1 MRGVNRLIV
10 DSVRILR
17 RQWRGWIV
25 VAVLSVVAYVV
36 GAVLLVYSADLV
48 LNGELD
54 EILERISNLDRYSEA
69 GNRAYFESL
78 EFDFSIWNF
87 VPAVFA
93 VLLIWLVTNLV
104 TATIALLTLSAERG
118 DDQSPSA
125 VLAKACKR
133 IPRLVGVDLQL
144 VAVAAAVVAVTA
156 LSAVTVPLMLIVVV
170 PVLIVAGIWSF
181 PIILLAY
188 VVASVGPARWSL
200 GYAGRLVR
208 GRFWGTLG
216 RLLLLLLITAVI
228 SLIVEVVTGQL
239 GLFWI
244 LSEVL
249 NGAVSTVLS
258 LVFSIAT
265 AIIYLDLGGESD

>member
-10 DSVRILR
+10 DSLRILR

-25 VAVLSVVAYVV
+25 VAVLSIVAY
-36 GAVLLVYSADLV
+36 AVLAVLSGYSADLV
-48 LNGELD
+48 LNGRLD
-54 EILERISNLDRYSEA
+54 EILERISNLNRYSDA
-69 GNRAYFESL
+69 DNQVYFESI

-87 VPAVFA
+87 VPAIFG
-93 VLLIWLVTNLV
+93 VLFTCLVTNLV

-144 VAVAAAVVAVTA
+144 LVVVAAVVAVTA
-156 LSAVTVPLMLIVVV
+156 LLAVTVPLMLIVVV

-200 GYAGRLVR
+200 GYAGRLLR
-208 GRFWGTLG
+208 GRFWGTFG
-216 RLLLLLLITAVI
+216 RALLLLLILTVI
-228 SLIVEVVTGQL
+228 SLIVELVTGQL

-249 NGAVSTVLS
+249 NGAASTVLS
-258 LVFSIAT
+258 LVFSIAI